1 MKKTLEIIWFILAV
15 LTVFAFI
22 LGYTKYV
29 NALLVGFLLATTF
42 IKGQLVID
50 YFMDLVNVQLKY
62 RIIPSIWLSVVIVLI
77 AVAYYVP
84 VSDT

>member
-1 MKKTLEIIWFILAV
+1 MKKTLEIIWFILAI

-29 NALLVGFLLATTF
+29 NALLVGFLLTTTF

-50 YFMDLVNVQLKY
+50 YFMDLKNVQLKY